1 MNISVS
7 NITKSFP
14 TEAGLSKEIFRDI
27 NFNLNFDDNNF
38 ISLIAPLGYGKST
51 LLKIIAGL
59 IKPDT
64 GKIIVNDN
72 GAEKTLENVV
82 YIPSE
87 SVSIPWLNVKKNI
100 EFGISRDK
108 LSDDKTNFII
118 SLIGLEGYEDH
129 IPHKNSFG
137 FRFRLA
143 LGRALYSNPE
153 LILIDEP
160 FNKLDSVT
168 KEEIFLML
176 KNVIK
181 QKGTR
186 FLLATSNLLDALF
199 LSDEVI
205 FFSKD
210 EGAFQD
216 NIKIEKKFSNINE
229 MSQSDY
235 FNQLFNKLQSKIFL
249 QSGYRIKDFS
259 I

>member
-7 NITKSFP
+7 NITKSFQVDS
-14 TEAGLSKEIFRDI
+14 GLSKEIF
-27 NFNLNFDDNNF
+27 NQLNLNLNFDDNNF

-51 LLKIIAGL
+51 LMKIIAGL

-64 GKIIVNDN
+64 GKIIVN
-72 GAEKTLENVV
+72 EKGSEKSLENVV
-82 YIPSE
+82 YIPTE

-129 IPHKNSFG
+129 IPHINSFG
-137 FRFRLA
+137 FRFRVA

-153 LILIDEP
+153 LILIDES

-181 QKGTR
+181 QRGTK

-210 EGAFQD
+210 EGALQD
-216 NIKIEKKFSNINE
+216 YIKIEKKFSNINE
-229 MSQSDY
+229 MLQSDY
-235 FNQLFNKLQSKIFL
+235 FNQLFSKIQSKILL